1 MSLPE
6 RHLSGIGQC
15 LDGHMKIT
23 LPSRK
28 ITGLGTLALVISL
41 LVSLLVPSAQAATY
55 SLPNAPTNV
64 TSYLGA
70 KGVVVRWTPGA
81 DVDPGVTG
89 YVVSAGAGSCPIF
102 VPAKNNNVV
111 TMPVVTGQP
120 AGTPVVQAVNAYG
133 FSKPA
138 ASKKSY
144 TAAELATVSSSN
156 NKAVQVLQLS
166 DLHGAIEVGGSFGAP
181 LLVSNWNADRKA
193 NTATVAFTS
202 GDNIGAAPPI
212 STEFE
217 EIPTIETLNAMKLD
231 AGAFGNHEHD
241 RNLAH
246 VQKIIGASDFQW
258 VVSNYDEGSLS
269 VLKSGTKQTKTF
281 TIIERGGLKIGVV
294 GSNTPETIEQ
304 VFPGNLD
311 YTDASGAKKTIT
323 INPGVTGINQ
333 AIVDAKAAGADIV
346 IALLHQGWQENADG
360 VAKGVLNTMAAQ
372 VKGAAAIYG
381 GHSHQTFASVIPGSP
396 RVAPVVIGQTRNAG
410 VEYTRTQICMKFGKV
425 VGQSI
430 EHVLKAAS
438 ATINTGTLSTV
449 TTQDVAA
456 AALVKKYKDQLSTK
470 LDIKIGQVSG
480 VFPRGG
486 SPAVERSGET
496 PMGNFMAD
504 LMRSKYKTDF
514 AIQNGGGIR
523 DTFPAKTYIPA
534 ATGLVR
540 TGTGPLDVTL
550 GDAFTVF
557 PFGNQIATTV
567 VTGANLWKALENGVG
582 GNYPGDGRF
591 PQISGFKF
599 TFDASKPIGSRI
611 VEVTKLDGTAIA
623 KDSKEYT
630 LTTLDFVVYGGD
642 GYVNVFSPAQAKVQ
656 GALLDVFVDAL
667 KADMAAGKVT
677 QVPAADGRIK
687 KVG

>member
-1 MSLPE
+1 MNKT
-6 RHLSGIGQC
+6 LSN
-15 LDGHMKIT
+15 
-23 LPSRK
+23 RK
-28 ITGLGTLALVISL
+28 IFSLGTIALATSL
-41 LVSLLVPSAQAATY
+41 LVSLVVPTAQAVTY

-64 TSYLGA
+64 TSYIGA

-81 DVDPGVTG
+81 DVEPGITG

-102 VPAKNNNVV
+102 VPAKAHNVV
-111 TMPVVTGQP
+111 TMPVVVGQP
-120 AGTPVVQAVNAYG
+120 AGRPVVQAVNAYG

-138 ASKKSY
+138 ASNKSY
-144 TAAELATVSSSN
+144 TAAELAVVSSSN

-166 DLHGAIEVGGSFGAP
+166 DLHGAIEVGNSFGAP
-181 LLVSNWNADRKA
+181 LLVSNFDADRKA
-193 NTATVAFTS
+193 NAATVAFTS

-217 EIPTIETLNAMKLD
+217 ELPTIETLNAMKLD

-246 VQKIIGASDFQW
+246 VQKVIGASDFQW
-258 VVSNYDEGSLS
+258 VVSNYNTDSLAA
-269 VLKSGTKQTKTF
+269 LKSGTKQAKTY
-281 TIIERGGLKIGVV
+281 TIIERAGLKIGVV
-294 GSNTPETIEQ
+294 GANTPETIEQ

-333 AIVDAKAAGADIV
+333 AIVDAKAAGADLV
-346 IALLHQGWQENADG
+346 IALIHQGWQENADG

-372 VKGAAAIYG
+372 IKGAAAIYG

-396 RVAPVVIGQTRNAG
+396 RVAPVVLGQTRNAG

-430 EHVLKAAS
+430 EHVLKAA
-438 ATINTGTLSTV
+438 APTINTGVVSTV

-456 AALVKKYKDQLSTK
+456 AALVKKYKDQLSVR

-496 PMGNFMAD
+496 PMGNYIAD
-504 LMRSKYKTDF
+504 LMRAKYKTDF

-523 DTFPAKTYIPA
+523 DTFPARTYIPA
-534 ATGLVR
+534 NTALVR

-550 GDAFTVF
+550 GDALTVY

-567 VTGANLWKALENGVG
+567 VTGENLWKALENGVG

-591 PQISGFKF
+591 PQVSGLKYS
-599 TFDASKPIGSRI
+599 FDSSKPIGSRI

-630 LTTLDFVVYGGD
+630 LTTLDFLIYGGD
-642 GYVNVFSPAQAKVQ
+642 GYLNVFSPSKAKVK

>member
-1 MSLPE
+1 MNKTS
-6 RHLSGIGQC
+6 
-15 LDGHMKIT
+15 K
-23 LPSRK
+23 SRT
-28 ITGLGTLALVISL
+28 IFSWGSLALATSL

-70 KGVVVRWTPGA
+70 KGVVVRWVAGA
-81 DVDPGVTG
+81 SVDPGVIG
-89 YVVSAGAGSCPIF
+89 HVVSAGAGSCPIF
-102 VPAKNNNVV
+102 VPIGNNSVV
-111 TMPVVTGQP
+111 TMPVVEGQP

-138 ASKKSY
+138 ASNKSY
-144 TAAELATVSSSN
+144 TAAQLATVSSSQ

-166 DLHGAIEVGGSFGAP
+166 DLHGAIEVGSSFGGP
-181 LLVSNWNADRKA
+181 LLASNWAADRAANKA
-193 NTATVAFTS
+193 TIAISS

-217 EIPTIETLNAMKLD
+217 ELPTIEALNLAKLD
-231 AGAFGNHEHD
+231 VSTMGNHEHD
-241 RNLAH
+241 RNIDHLNK
-246 VQKIIGASDFQW
+246 VIGASDFQW
-258 VVSNYDEGSLS
+258 VVSNYSEGSLDA
-269 VLKSGTKQTKTF
+269 LKSGSKQAKNY
-281 TIIERGGLKIGVV
+281 TIIERGGIKIGVV

-311 YTDASGAKKTIT
+311 YKDASGAKKTIT
-323 INPGVTGINQ
+323 INPGVAGINA
-333 AIVDAKAAGADIV
+333 AIAEAKLNGAEIV
-346 IALLHQGWQENADG
+346 VAVLHQGWLENADG
-360 VAKGVLNTMAAQ
+360 VAKGLFNSLASQ
-372 VKGAAAIYG
+372 IKGAAAIYG
-381 GHSHQTFASVIPGSP
+381 GHSHQTFASIIPGNT
-396 RVAPVVIGQTRNAG
+396 RVAPTVLGQVRNAG
-410 VEYTRTQICMKFGKV
+410 VEYTRTQICIRSGKV

-430 EHVLKAAS
+430 QHVLKAA
-438 ATINTGTLSTV
+438 APTINTGVVSTV
-449 TTQDVAA
+449 TTQDAA
-456 AALVKKYKDQLSTK
+456 SAALVKKYKDQLSAK
-470 LDIKIGQVSG
+470 LDVKIGQVSG

-496 PMGNFMAD
+496 PMGNYIAD
-504 LMRSKYKTDF
+504 LMRAKYGTDF

-534 ATGLVR
+534 NTALVR
-540 TGTGPLDVTL
+540 TGSGPLDVTL

-557 PFGNQIATTV
+557 PFGNQVATTV

-599 TFDASKPIGSRI
+599 SFDASKPIGSRI

-630 LTTLDFVVYGGD
+630 LTTLDYVIYGGD
-642 GYVNVFSPAQAKVQ
+642 GYVNVFSPSQAKVQ

-667 KADMAAGKVT
+667 KADMAAKKVT

>member
-1 MSLPE
+1 MNKT
-6 RHLSGIGQC
+6 LS
-15 LDGHMKIT
+15 
-23 LPSRK
+23 SRK
-28 ITGLGTLALVISL
+28 IFSWGSLALATSL
-41 LVSLLVPSAQAATY
+41 LVSLVVPTAQAATY

-64 TSYLGA
+64 TSYLSSR
-70 KGVVVRWTPGA
+70 GVVVKWTPGA
-81 DVDPGVTG
+81 AVEPGVTG
-89 YVVSAGAGSCPIF
+89 HVISAGAGSCPIF
-102 VPAKNNNVV
+102 VPVGNRSII
-111 TMPVVTGQP
+111 TMPVVEGQP

-138 ASKKSY
+138 ASSKSY
-144 TAAELATVSSSN
+144 TKEQLATVALTT

-166 DLHGAIEVGGSFGAP
+166 DLHGAIEGTSFGAA
-181 LLVSNWNADRKA
+181 LLTSNWAADRTA
-193 NTATVAFTS
+193 NAATVSLSS

-217 EIPTIETLNAMKLD
+217 ELPTIEALNLMKLD
-231 AGAFGNHEHD
+231 ASVFGNHEHD
-241 RNLAH
+241 RNIDHLN
-246 VQKIIGASDFQW
+246 KMIGASDFQW
-258 VVSNYDEGSLS
+258 VVSNYSEGALD
-269 VLKSGTKQTKTF
+269 VLKSGTKQAKNY
-281 TIIERGGLKIGVV
+281 TIINRGGVKIGIV

-311 YTDASGAKKTIT
+311 YKDATGAKKTIV
-323 INPGVTGINQ
+323 ISAGVAGINK
-333 AIVDAKAAGADIV
+333 AIVEAKAAGADLV
-346 IALLHQGWQENADG
+346 IAVIHQGWLENADG
-360 VAKGVLNTMAAQ
+360 VAKGLFNTMATQ
-372 VKGAAAIYG
+372 IKGAAAIYG
-381 GHSHQTFASVIPGSP
+381 GHSHQTFASVIKTGASA
-396 RVAPVVIGQTRNAG
+396 APTVLGQVRNAG
-410 VEYTRTQICMKFGKV
+410 VEYTRTQICLRNGAV

-430 EHVLKAAS
+430 QHVLRAAS
-438 ATINTGTLSTV
+438 ATINTSVASTV
-449 TTQDVAA
+449 STADVATA
-456 AALVKKYKDQLSTK
+456 AMVKKYKDQLSAK
-470 LDIKIGQVSG
+470 LDVKIGQVSG
-480 VFPRGG
+480 TFPRGG

-496 PMGNFMAD
+496 PMGNYIAD
-504 LMRSKYKTDF
+504 LMRAKYKTDF

-557 PFGNQIATTV
+557 PFGNQVATTV

-591 PQISGFKF
+591 PQVSGLKYS
-599 TFDASKPIGSRI
+599 FDSSKPIGSRI
-611 VEVTKLDGTAIA
+611 VSVTKLDGTEIA

-630 LTTLDFVVYGGD
+630 LTTLDFLIYGGD
-642 GYVNVFSPAQAKVQ
+642 GYLNVFSPASAKVQ
-656 GALLDVFVDAL
+656 GALLDIFVDAL

>member
-1 MSLPE
+1 MNKT
-6 RHLSGIGQC
+6 LS
-15 LDGHMKIT
+15 
-23 LPSRK
+23 SRK
-28 ITGLGTLALVISL
+28 IFSLGSLALATSL
-41 LVSLLVPSAQAATY
+41 LVSMLMPTAQANTY
-55 SLPNAPTNV
+55 SFPNAPTNV

-70 KGVVVRWTPGA
+70 KGVVVKWTPGA
-81 DVDPGVTG
+81 DVAPGVIG
-89 YVVSAGAGSCPIF
+89 HVVSAGAGSCPIF
-102 VPAKNNNVV
+102 VPIRNNSLV
-111 TMPVVTGQP
+111 TMPVVAGQP

-138 ASKKSY
+138 ASNKSY
-144 TAAELATVSSSN
+144 TAAQLATVANSG

-181 LLVSNWNADRKA
+181 LLASNWAADRAA
-193 NTATVAFTS
+193 NAATIAVSS

-217 EIPTIETLNAMKLD
+217 ELPTIETLNAAKLD
-231 AGAFGNHEHD
+231 VSVFGNHEHD
-241 RNLAH
+241 RNIDHLN
-246 VQKIIGASDFQW
+246 KMIGASDFQW
-258 VVSNYDEGSLS
+258 VVSNYNEGALDA
-269 VLKSGTKQTKTF
+269 LKSGTKQAKNY
-281 TIIERGGLKIGVV
+281 TIVERGGVKIGVV

-311 YTDASGAKKTIT
+311 YKDASGAKKTIV
-323 INPGVTGINQ
+323 INPGVAGINA
-333 AIVDAKAAGADIV
+333 AIAEAKAAGADVV
-346 IALLHQGWQENADG
+346 IAVIHQGWLENADG
-360 VAKGVLNTMAAQ
+360 VAKGLFNSLASQ
-372 VKGAAAIYG
+372 IKGAAAIYG
-381 GHSHQTFASVIPGSP
+381 GHSHQTFASVIPGNT
-396 RVAPVVIGQTRNAG
+396 RVAPTVLGQVRNAG
-410 VEYTRTQICMKFGKV
+410 VEYTRTQICMRGGKV
-425 VGQSI
+425 IGQSI
-430 EHVLKAAS
+430 QHVLKAA
-438 ATINTGTLSTV
+438 APTINTGVVSTV

-456 AALVKKYKDQLSTK
+456 AAMVKKYKDQLSAK
-470 LDIKIGQVSG
+470 LDVKIGQVSG
-480 VFPRGG
+480 TFPRGG

-496 PMGNFMAD
+496 PMGNYIAD
-504 LMRSKYKTDF
+504 LMRAKYKTDF

-591 PQISGFKF
+591 PQVSGLKYS
-599 TFDASKPIGSRI
+599 FDASKPIGSRI

-630 LTTLDFVVYGGD
+630 LTTLDFLIYGGD
-642 GYVNVFSPAQAKVQ
+642 GYLNVFSPSQAKVQ

-667 KADMAAGKVT
+667 KADLAAKKVT

>member
-1 MSLPE
+1 MN
-6 RHLSGIGQC
+6 
-15 LDGHMKIT
+15 KT
-23 LPSRK
+23 LTSRK
-28 ITGLGTLALVISL
+28 IFSWGSLALATSL

-70 KGVVVRWTPGA
+70 KGVVVKWTAGA
-81 DVDPGVTG
+81 SVEPGVTG
-89 YVVSAGAGSCPIF
+89 HVVSAGAGSCPIF
-102 VPAKNNNVV
+102 VPIGNSSVV
-111 TMPVVTGQP
+111 TMPVVVGQP

-133 FSKPA
+133 FSKPT
-138 ASKKSY
+138 ASNKSY
-144 TAAELATVSSSN
+144 TKEQLATVASSQ

-166 DLHGAIEVGGSFGAP
+166 DLHGAIEVGSSFGAP
-181 LLVSNWNADRKA
+181 LLASNWAADRTA
-193 NTATVAFTS
+193 NAATIAVSS

-217 EIPTIETLNAMKLD
+217 ELPTIESLNAIKLD
-231 AGAFGNHEHD
+231 VSTMGNHEHD
-241 RNLAH
+241 RNIDHLN
-246 VQKIIGASDFQW
+246 KMIGASDFQW
-258 VVSNYDEGSLS
+258 VVSNYSEGALDA
-269 VLKSGTKQTKTF
+269 LKSGSKQAKSY
-281 TIIERGGLKIGVV
+281 TIIERGGIKIGVV
-294 GSNTPETIEQ
+294 GSNTPETVEQ

-311 YTDASGAKKTIT
+311 YKDASGAKKTIV
-323 INPGVTGINQ
+323 INPGVVGMNK
-333 AIVDAKAAGADIV
+333 AIAEAKAAGADVV
-346 IALLHQGWQENADG
+346 IAVIHQGWLENADG
-360 VAKGVLNTMAAQ
+360 VAKGLFNSLASQ
-372 VKGAAAIYG
+372 IKGAAAIYG
-381 GHSHQTFASVIPGSP
+381 GHSHQTFASVIPGTVRTS
-396 RVAPVVIGQTRNAG
+396 PVVLGQVRNAG
-410 VEYTRTQICMKFGKV
+410 VEYTRTQICMRGGKV

-430 EHVLKAAS
+430 QHVLKAA
-438 ATINTGTLSTV
+438 APTINTGVVSTV
-449 TTQDVAA
+449 TTQDAAA
-456 AALVKKYKDQLSTK
+456 AALVKKYKDQLSAK
-470 LDIKIGQVSG
+470 LDVKIGQVSG

-496 PMGNFMAD
+496 PMGNYIAD
-504 LMRSKYKTDF
+504 LMRAKYGTDF

-523 DTFPAKTYIPA
+523 DTFPAKNYIPA
-534 ATGLVR
+534 NTALVR
-540 TGTGPLDVTL
+540 TGSGPLDVTL

-611 VEVTKLDGTAIA
+611 VSVTKLDGTEIA

-630 LTTLDFVVYGGD
+630 LTTLDYVIYGGD
-642 GYVNVFSPAQAKVQ
+642 GYVNVFSPAQAKVK

>member
-1 MSLPE
+1 
-6 RHLSGIGQC
+6 
-15 LDGHMKIT
+15 MKQT
-23 LPSRK
+23 LISRK
-28 ITGLGTLALVISL
+28 FTGFGALATAIAL
-41 LVSLLVPSAQAATY
+41 LVSLLIPTAQANTY

-64 TSYLGA
+64 TSYIGA
-70 KGVVVRWTPGA
+70 RGVVVKWTPGA
-81 DVDPGVTG
+81 DVAPGVTG

-102 VPAKNNNVV
+102 VPAKNSSVV
-111 TMPVVTGQP
+111 TMPIVDGQP
-120 AGTPVVQAVNAYG
+120 GGTPVVQAVNAYG

-138 ASKKSY
+138 ASNKSY
-144 TAAELATVSSSN
+144 TAAQLATVASTL

-166 DLHGAIEVGGSFGAP
+166 DLHGAIEVGGSFGAA
-181 LLVSNWNADRKA
+181 LLTSNWNADRAANKA
-193 NTATVAFTS
+193 TIAVSS

-217 EIPTIETLNAMKLD
+217 ELPTIESLNAAKLD
-231 AGAFGNHEHD
+231 VSVFGNHEHD
-241 RNLAH
+241 RNIDHLN
-246 VQKIIGASDFQW
+246 KMIGASDFQW
-258 VVSNYDEGSLS
+258 VVSNYSAGALD
-269 VLKSGTKQTKTF
+269 VLKSGAKQAKNY
-281 TIIERGGLKIGVV
+281 TIIERGGVKIGVV

-311 YTDASGAKKTIT
+311 YKDASGAKKTIVVA
-323 INPGVTGINQ
+323 PGVAGINS
-333 AIVDAKAAGADIV
+333 AIAEAKAAGADVV
-346 IALLHQGWQENADG
+346 IAVIHQGWLENADG
-360 VAKGVLNTMAAQ
+360 VSKGLFNELAAQ
-372 VKGAAAIYG
+372 IKGAAAIYG
-381 GHSHQTFASVIPGSP
+381 GHSHQTYASVIPGSS
-396 RVAPVVIGQTRNAG
+396 RVAPTVLGQVRNAG
-410 VEYTRTQICMKFGKV
+410 VEYTRTQICMKSGKV

-430 EHVLKAAS
+430 QHVLKAAA
-438 ATINTGTLSTV
+438 ATINTGVVSTV
-449 TTQDVAA
+449 TTQDAA
-456 AALVKKYKDQLSTK
+456 AAAMVKKYKDQLSAK
-470 LDIKIGQVSG
+470 LDVKIGKVSG

-496 PMGNFMAD
+496 PMGNYIAD
-504 LMRSKYKTDF
+504 LMRAKYKTDF

-523 DTFPAKTYIPA
+523 DTFPAKTYVPA

-540 TGTGPLDVTL
+540 TGAGPLDVTL

-599 TFDASKPIGSRI
+599 SFDASKPIGSRI
-611 VEVTKLDGTAIA
+611 TEVTKLDGTAIA

-630 LTTLDFVVYGGD
+630 LTTLDFVIYGGD

>member
-1 MSLPE
+1 MN
-6 RHLSGIGQC
+6 
-15 LDGHMKIT
+15 KT
-23 LPSRK
+23 LHTRK
-28 ITGLGTLALVISL
+28 IFSLGTLALATSL
-41 LVSLLVPSAQAATY
+41 LVSLLVPTAQANTY
-55 SLPNAPTNV
+55 SLPNAPLSV
-64 TSYLGA
+64 TSYIGA
-70 KGVVVRWTPGA
+70 SGVVVRWTPA
-81 DVDPGVTG
+81 EDVNPGITG
-89 YVVSAGAGSCPIF
+89 YVVSAGPGSCPIF
-102 VPAKNNNVV
+102 VPAKNNKVV
-111 TMPVVTGQP
+111 TMPVVVGQP
-120 AGTPVVQAVNAYG
+120 AGTPVVRAVNAYG
-133 FSKPA
+133 FSKPT
-138 ASKKSY
+138 ASNKSY
-144 TAAELATVSSSN
+144 TAAQLATVANSN

-166 DLHGAIEVGGSFGAP
+166 DLHGAIEVGNSFGAP
-181 LLVSNWNADRKA
+181 LLVSNWDADRKA
-193 NTATVAFTS
+193 NVATVAFTS

-217 EIPTIETLNAMKLD
+217 ELPTIETLNAMKVD

-246 VQKIIGASDFQW
+246 LQKVIGASDFQW
-258 VVSNYDEGSLS
+258 VVSNYNPDSLD
-269 VLKSGTKQTKTF
+269 VLKSGTKQAKNF
-281 TIIERGGLKIGVV
+281 TIIERGGVKIGVV
-294 GSNTPETIEQ
+294 GANTPETIEQ

-311 YTDASGAKKTIT
+311 YTDAKGAKKTIT
-323 INPGVTGINQ
+323 INPGVEGINQ

-346 IALLHQGWQENADG
+346 IALIHQGWQENADG

-372 VKGAAAIYG
+372 IKGAAAIYG
-381 GHSHQTFASVIPGSP
+381 GHSHQTFATVIPGSP

-410 VEYTRTQICMKFGKV
+410 VEYTRTQICMKNGKV

-430 EHVLKAAS
+430 EHVLKSAS
-438 ATINTGTLSTV
+438 TTINTGVLSTV

-456 AALVKKYKDQLSTK
+456 AALVKKYKDQLTVR

-486 SPAVERSGET
+486 TPAVERSGET
-496 PMGNFMAD
+496 PMGSYIAD
-504 LMRSKYKTDF
+504 LMRAKYKTDF

-534 ATGLVR
+534 NTALVR

-550 GDAFTVF
+550 GDALTVF
-557 PFGNQIATTV
+557 PFGNQIATTT
-567 VTGANLWKALENGVG
+567 VTGENLWKALENGVG

-599 TFDASKPIGSRI
+599 SFDASKPIGSRI

-630 LTTLDFVVYGGD
+630 LTTLDFLIYGGD
-642 GYVNVFSPAQAKVQ
+642 GYLNVFSPAQAKVK

>member
-1 MSLPE
+1 MNKT
-6 RHLSGIGQC
+6 LSS
-15 LDGHMKIT
+15 HKIF
-23 LPSRK
+23 SW
-28 ITGLGTLALVISL
+28 GSLALATSL
-41 LVSLLVPSAQAATY
+41 LVSLLVPSAQANTY

-70 KGVVVRWTPGA
+70 RGVVVKWTPGA
-81 DVDPGVTG
+81 EVAPGVIG
-89 YVVSAGAGSCPIF
+89 HVVSAGAGSCPIF
-102 VPAKNNNVV
+102 VPIRNRSVV
-111 TMPVVTGQP
+111 TMPVVPGQP

-138 ASKKSY
+138 ASNKSY
-144 TAAELATVSSSN
+144 TAVEFATVASSS

-166 DLHGAIEVGGSFGAP
+166 DLHGAIEVGGSFGAA
-181 LLVSNWNADRKA
+181 LLASNWSADRTA
-193 NTATVAFTS
+193 NAATIAISS

-217 EIPTIETLNAMKLD
+217 ELPTIESLNAIKLD
-231 AGAFGNHEHD
+231 VSVFGNHEHD
-241 RNLAH
+241 RNIDHLN
-246 VQKIIGASDFQW
+246 KMIGASDFQW
-258 VVSNYDEGSLS
+258 VVSNYNEGALDA
-269 VLKSGTKQTKTF
+269 LKSGSKQAKNY
-281 TIIERGGLKIGVV
+281 TIVERGGVKIGVV

-311 YTDASGAKKTIT
+311 YKDAAGAKKTIT
-323 INPGVTGINQ
+323 INPGVAGVNA
-333 AIVDAKAAGADIV
+333 AIAEAKLNGAEIV
-346 IALLHQGWQENADG
+346 IAVLHQGWLENADG
-360 VAKGVLNTMAAQ
+360 VAKGLFNSLASQ
-372 VKGAAAIYG
+372 IKGAAAIYG
-381 GHSHQTFASVIPGSP
+381 GHSHQTFASVIPGNV
-396 RVAPVVIGQTRNAG
+396 RVAPTVLGQVRNAG
-410 VEYTRTQICMKFGKV
+410 VEYTRTQICMRGGKV

-430 EHVLKAAS
+430 QHVLKAA
-438 ATINTGTLSTV
+438 APTINTGVVSTV
-449 TTQDVAA
+449 TTQDAAA
-456 AALVKKYKDQLSTK
+456 AALVKKYKDQLSAK
-470 LDIKIGQVSG
+470 LDVKIGQVSG

-496 PMGNFMAD
+496 PMGNYIAD
-504 LMRSKYKTDF
+504 LMRAKYKTDF

-534 ATGLVR
+534 NTALVR
-540 TGTGPLDVTL
+540 TGTGALDVTL

-591 PQISGFKF
+591 PQVSGFKYS
-599 TFDASKPIGSRI
+599 FDASKAIGSRI
-611 VEVTKLDGTAIA
+611 VSVTKLDGTAIP
-623 KDSKEYT
+623 KDATEYT
-630 LTTLDFVVYGGD
+630 LTTLDFLIYGGD
-642 GYVNVFSPAQAKVQ
+642 GYLNVFSPSQAKVQ

>member
-1 MSLPE
+1 MKTT
-6 RHLSGIGQC
+6 LS
-15 LDGHMKIT
+15 T
-23 LPSRK
+23 RK
-28 ITGLGTLALVISL
+28 ITGLGILTLVTSL
-41 LVSLLVPSAQAATY
+41 LVSLLAPTAQANTF

-81 DVDPGVTG
+81 DVAPGITG

-102 VPAKNNNVV
+102 VPAKAHNVV

-120 AGTPVVQAVNAYG
+120 AGRPVVQAVNAYG

-138 ASKKSY
+138 ASNKSY

-181 LLVSNWNADRKA
+181 LLVSNWDADRKA
-193 NTATVAFTS
+193 NAATFAFTS

-217 EIPTIETLNAMKLD
+217 ELPTIETLNAMKLD

-246 VQKIIGASDFQW
+246 LQKVIGASDLQW
-258 VVSNYDEGSLS
+258 VVSNYNPDSLA

-281 TIIERGGLKIGVV
+281 TIIERGGVKIGVV
-294 GSNTPETIEQ
+294 GANTPETIEQ

-333 AIVDAKAAGADIV
+333 AIVDAKAAGADMV

-360 VAKGVLNTMAAQ
+360 VSKGILNAMATQ
-372 VKGAAAIYG
+372 IKGAAAVYG
-381 GHSHQTFASVIPGSP
+381 GHSHQSFASVIPGSP
-396 RVAPVVIGQTRNAG
+396 RVAPVVIGQTRNSG
-410 VEYTRTQICMKFGKV
+410 VEYTRTQICMRYGKV

-430 EHVLKAAS
+430 EHVLKAA
-438 ATINTGTLSTV
+438 APTINTGIVSTV

-456 AALVKKYKDQLSTK
+456 AALVKKYKDQLSAK

-486 SPAVERSGET
+486 TPAVERSGET
-496 PMGNFMAD
+496 PMGNYIAD
-504 LMRSKYKTDF
+504 LMRAKYKTDF
-514 AIQNGGGIR
+514 VIQNGGGIR

-534 ATGLVR
+534 NTALVR
-540 TGTGPLDVTL
+540 TGSGPLDVTL
-550 GDAFTVF
+550 GDALAVF

-567 VTGANLWKALENGVG
+567 VTGENLWKALENGVG
-582 GNYPGDGRF
+582 GNFPGDGRF
-591 PQISGFKF
+591 PQVSGLKYS
-599 TFDASKPIGSRI
+599 FDASKPIGSRI
-611 VEVTKLDGTAIA
+611 VEVTKLDGTAVA

-630 LTTLDFVVYGGD
+630 LATLDFLIYGGD
-642 GYVNVFSPAQAKVQ
+642 GYVNVFSPAQAKVK

-677 QVPAADGRIK
+677 QVPVADGRIK

>member
-1 MSLPE
+1 
-6 RHLSGIGQC
+6 
-15 LDGHMKIT
+15 MKQT
-23 LPSRK
+23 LNSRK
-28 ITGLGTLALVISL
+28 FTGFGALATAIAL
-41 LVSLLVPSAQAATY
+41 LVSLLIPTAQAATY

-64 TSYLGA
+64 TSYIGA
-70 KGVVVRWTPGA
+70 RGVVVKWTPGA
-81 DVDPGVTG
+81 DVEPGVTG

-102 VPAKNNNVV
+102 VPARNSSVV
-111 TMPVVTGQP
+111 TMPVVDGQP
-120 AGTPVVQAVNAYG
+120 GGTPVVQAVNAYG

-138 ASKKSY
+138 ASNKSY
-144 TAAELATVSSSN
+144 TAAQLATVASTL

-166 DLHGAIEVGGSFGAP
+166 DLHGAIEVGTSFGAP
-181 LLVSNWNADRKA
+181 LLASNWAADRAANKA
-193 NTATVAFTS
+193 TIAVSS

-217 EIPTIETLNAMKLD
+217 ELPTIESLNAIKLD
-231 AGAFGNHEHD
+231 VSTMGNHEHD
-241 RNLAH
+241 RNIDHLN
-246 VQKIIGASDFQW
+246 KMIGASDFQW
-258 VVSNYDEGSLS
+258 VVSNYSEGALD
-269 VLKSGTKQTKTF
+269 VLKSGTKQAKNY
-281 TIIERGGLKIGVV
+281 TIVERGGVKIGVV

-311 YTDASGAKKTIT
+311 YKDASGAKKTIV
-323 INPGVTGINQ
+323 INPGVAGMNK
-333 AIVDAKAAGADIV
+333 AIAEAKAAGADVV
-346 IALLHQGWQENADG
+346 IAVIHQGWLENADG
-360 VAKGVLNTMAAQ
+360 VAKGLFNSLASQ
-372 VKGAAAIYG
+372 IKGAAAIYG
-381 GHSHQTFASVIPGSP
+381 GHSHQTYASVIPGSS
-396 RVAPVVIGQTRNAG
+396 RVAPTVLGQVRNAG
-410 VEYTRTQICMKFGKV
+410 VEYTRTQICMKSGKV

-430 EHVLKAAS
+430 QHVLKAAA
-438 ATINTGTLSTV
+438 ATINTGVVSTV
-449 TTQDVAA
+449 TTQDAAA
-456 AALVKKYKDQLSTK
+456 AALVKKYKDQLSAK
-470 LDIKIGQVSG
+470 LDVKVGKVSG

-496 PMGNFMAD
+496 PMGNYIAD
-504 LMRSKYKTDF
+504 LMRAKYKTDF

-523 DTFPAKTYIPA
+523 DTFPAKTYVPA

-540 TGTGPLDVTL
+540 TGAGPLDVTL

-599 TFDASKPIGSRI
+599 SFDASKPIGSRI

-630 LTTLDFVVYGGD
+630 LTTLDFVIYGGD
-642 GYVNVFSPAQAKVQ
+642 GYVNVFSPARAKVQ

>member
-1 MSLPE
+1 MNKT
-6 RHLSGIGQC
+6 LS
-15 LDGHMKIT
+15 
-23 LPSRK
+23 SRK
-28 ITGLGTLALVISL
+28 HFSWGILALATSL
-41 LVSLLVPSAQAATY
+41 LVSLLVPTAQANTY
-55 SLPNAPTNV
+55 SLPNAPLSV
-64 TSYLGA
+64 TSYIGA
-70 KGVVVRWTPGA
+70 SGVVVRWTPGA
-81 DVDPGVTG
+81 DVNPGITG
-89 YVVSAGAGSCPIF
+89 YVVSAGPGSCPIF
-102 VPAKNNNVV
+102 VPARNNNVV

-120 AGTPVVQAVNAYG
+120 AGTPVVRAVNAYG
-133 FSKPA
+133 FSKPT
-138 ASKKSY
+138 ASSKSY
-144 TAAELATVSSSN
+144 TAEQLATVANPN

-166 DLHGAIEVGGSFGAP
+166 DLHGAIEVGNSFGAP
-181 LLVSNWNADRKA
+181 LLVSNWDADRKA
-193 NTATVAFTS
+193 NVATVAFTS

-217 EIPTIETLNAMKLD
+217 ELPTIETLNAMKVD

-246 VQKIIGASDFQW
+246 VQKVIGASDFQW
-258 VVSNYDEGSLS
+258 VVSNYNPDSLD
-269 VLKSGTKQTKTF
+269 VLKSGTKQAKNF
-281 TIIERGGLKIGVV
+281 TIIERGGVKIGVV
-294 GSNTPETIEQ
+294 GANTPETIEQ

-311 YTDASGAKKTIT
+311 YTDAKGAKKTIT
-323 INPGVTGINQ
+323 INPGVEGINQ

-346 IALLHQGWQENADG
+346 IALVHQGWQENADG

-372 VKGAAAIYG
+372 IKGAAAIYG
-381 GHSHQTFASVIPGSP
+381 GHSHQTFATVIPGSP

-410 VEYTRTQICMKFGKV
+410 VEYTRTQICMKNGKV

-430 EHVLKAAS
+430 EHVLKSAS
-438 ATINTGTLSTV
+438 TTINTGVLSTV

-456 AALVKKYKDQLSTK
+456 AALVKKYKDQLTAK

-486 SPAVERSGET
+486 TPAVERSGET
-496 PMGNFMAD
+496 PMGSYIAD
-504 LMRSKYKTDF
+504 LMRAKYKTDF

-534 ATGLVR
+534 NTALVR

-550 GDAFTVF
+550 GDALTVF

-567 VTGANLWKALENGVG
+567 VTGENLWKALENGVG

-599 TFDASKPIGSRI
+599 SFDASKPIGSRI

-630 LTTLDFVVYGGD
+630 LTTLDFLIYGGD
-642 GYVNVFSPAQAKVQ
+642 GYLNVFSPTKAKVQ
-656 GALLDVFVDAL
+656 GALLDLFTDAL